1 MTTTGQVAWRTHTAL
16 TEPNTARRSSE
27 GVEVVGGGERARCHR
42 RCAEAQQVGHD
53 DGGVPAERVEAG
65 TEAVTRGGHTV

>member
-1 MTTTGQVAWRTHTAL
+1 MREQWLVGQAERIHRAV
-16 TEPNTARRSSE
+16 E